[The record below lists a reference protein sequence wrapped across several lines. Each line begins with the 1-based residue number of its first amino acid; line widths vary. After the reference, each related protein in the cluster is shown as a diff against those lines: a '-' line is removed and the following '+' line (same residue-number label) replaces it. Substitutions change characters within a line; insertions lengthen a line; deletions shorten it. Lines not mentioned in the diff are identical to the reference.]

1 MACDAATL
9 EALLSADKLPSLS
22 DRDRLMCLAAVYGGA
37 AGFNAQQAINKAY
50 QDGFSQLSD
59 RDLDEVFLAII
70 C

>member
-22 DRDRLMCLAAVYGGA
+22 DHDRLMCLAALFGA
-37 AGFNAQQAINKAY
+37 GAGLNGQQAIALAY
-50 QDGFSQLSD
+50 KNGFAKLSD
-59 RDLDEVFLAII
+59 LELDQTFLAVI